1 MQVQKIR
8 ITLVLIWVRILRF
21 FLVLK
26 SASKSVTLGLPL
38 NYLAFPLL
46 PKMNMK
52 PMFLGSKS
60 TTCDSSLSSTVDVI
74 ISLYKFEKY
83 KKVLEH
89 SVRSCFKNPKITY
102 HFVLV
107 SGSDAEIDWLRSVI
121 KNSHHQ
127 VHLVDERI
135 GIYSAWNL
143 AIKKGLSDFITNLN
157 ADDLR
162 LPHSICSQAAA
173 LQNESASGSFGNFI
187 LTNDILSAIDSK
199 NESWLASDLGAFDQK
214 TLVVHSQNKMHCAP
228 IWRRD
233 LHARLGTFDDTLK
246 SSGDTDF
253 WLRAMEA
260 GYNFIQYQPIT
271 AVYFHNP
278 EGLSTSVASSGLK
291 EWSRIRDAYIR
302 RHYGD

>member
-1 MQVQKIR
+1 M
-8 ITLVLIWVRILRF
+8 LIWVRILRY

-26 SASKSVTLGLPL
+26 SALRSVTLGLPL
-38 NYLAFPLL
+38 NYSAFPLL
-46 PKMNMK
+46 PSMNME
-52 PMFLGSKS
+52 PLFLGSRS
-60 TTCDSSLSSTVDVI
+60 TTCHENLTATVDVV

-107 SGSDAEIDWLRSVI
+107 SGSDAEIDWLRSVA
-121 KNSHHQ
+121 KDSHHQ
-127 VHLVDERI
+127 VHLVDARI

-143 AIKKGLSDFITNLN
+143 AIQSGSSDFITNLN

-173 LQNESASGSFGNFI
+173 LQTESAAGSFGNFI
-187 LTNDILSAIDSK
+187 LTNDILSALDRK
-199 NESWLASDLGAFDQK
+199 KDSWLASNLGDFDEK
-214 TLVVHSQNKMHCAP
+214 TLVIHSQNKMHCAP
-228 IWRRD
+228 IWKRE
-233 LHARLGTFDDTLK
+233 LHAKIGTFNDTLK

-260 GYNFIQYQPIT
+260 GYNFVQYQPIT
-271 AVYFHNP
+271 AIYFHNP
-278 EGLSTSVASSGLK
+278 EGLSTSVASSGHK

-302 RHYGD
+302 GHYGA